1 MSDPAK
7 CAIDCPI
14 CATVAGK
21 RSSDSAICQNDTGYL
36 SLDCGIL
43 TSDSGLLRIDSALL
57 GVGFGFLDIEFVLS
71 SIDPG
76 FFTIRSGTSGIDAA
90 HSRIGSAVG
99 NGGPAVLHSHHSSLE
114 SRNSFPTHKRGEAE
128 AEHVFS
134 ETCVASTKARTG
146 KSGMRLGATQ
156 EELGEVVRQLAE
168 RR

>member
-7 CAIDCPI
+7 CAIECPI

-21 RSSDSAICQNDTGYL
+21 CSSDSAICQNDTGYL
-36 SLDCGIL
+36 SIDCGIL
-43 TSDSGLLRIDSALL
+43 TSDSGLLRMASALL
-57 GVGFGFLDIEFVLS
+57 GVDFGFL
-71 SIDPG
+71 
-76 FFTIRSGTSGIDAA
+76 TIRSGTSGIDAA

-99 NGGPAVLHSHHSSLE
+99 NGDPAVLQSHHSSLE